1 MGIELKRIEK
11 EFILKNLLD
20 EEIPLEILV
29 QKRRYRAKIYRLEE
43 SLNKMHIFVEG
54 NPVLNIPVGDVIN
67 VYFKFHGTLM
77 TFTVVYLGVEADYI
91 ITNLPSAI
99 YRDLEREFERV
110 RYPENI
116 KLSFTLKGEKF
127 ILNFPTVNKE
137 NMAYPPAVSSSFDST
152 TISALITDFR
162 DKIKDLSSE
171 SKIVMFKER
180 QPETPEE
187 RIIVNT
193 GKMLLF
199 PQSYIYNSLK
209 MERLYPRISPIS
221 VDSLLLYFKEQGLST
236 QEAKQ
241 QIINMIE
248 DKKKKSISRELYAP
262 VMFYQYV
269 VAYVYLVSG
278 KDKRYEYDRTILDYV
293 HEFCVSFAYSLKI
306 HGYFKPQKIKNTYKD
321 SEIIDISLTGVL
333 FSVPLTISEDNFV
346 LFTDMEIGL
355 NIEGRDISVT
365 GRIVRKSKDSDRLY
379 VAVSFLDLKP
389 DDRLFLA
396 RSIYGHDFSGDFQ
409 SSDEE

>member
-11 EFILKNLLD
+11 EFILKSILD
-20 EEIPLEILV
+20 EEIPLEILL
-29 QKRRYRAKIYRLEE
+29 QKKRFRAKLYKVEE
-43 SLNKMHIFVEG
+43 SFNKMYIFVED
-54 NPVLNIPVGDVIN
+54 NPVITVPIGDVIS

-77 TFTVVYLGVEADYI
+77 TFSVVYLGIEGDCVV
-91 ITNLPSAI
+91 TNLPAGV

-110 RYPENI
+110 RHPENI
-116 KLSFTLKGEKF
+116 GLSFSLKGEKF
-127 ILNFPTVNKE
+127 VLNFPTINKE
-137 NMAYPPAVSSSFDST
+137 NVTSPPVVSSSFDST

-162 DKIKDLSSE
+162 NKIKDLSSE

-180 QPETPEE
+180 KPETTEE
-187 RIIVNT
+187 KIIVNT

-199 PQSYIYNSLK
+199 PQSYIYNSFK

-221 VDSLLLYFKEQGLST
+221 ADSLMLYFKEQGMDMQASKNKIR
-236 QEAKQ
+236 A
-241 QIINMIE
+241 MIE
-248 DKKKKSISRELYAP
+248 EKKNKAISRELYAP
-262 VMFYQYV
+262 VIFYQYV

-293 HEFCVSFAYSLKI
+293 HEFCMSFAYSLKI
-306 HGYFKPQKIKNTYKD
+306 HGYFKPQKVKNTYND

-333 FSVPLTISEDNFV
+333 FSVPLSLSEDNFV
-346 LFTDMEIGL
+346 LFTDMEICL
-355 NIEGRDISVT
+355 NIEGKDIPVM
-365 GRIVRKSKDSDRLY
+365 GRIVRKSKDADRLY

-396 RSIYGHDFSGDFQ
+396 RSIYGQDFMGEF
-409 SSDEE
+409 